1 MKRKGGGT
9 PKGTPLAVALA
20 ILSSVGSIAVAVAG
34 GWQRGAVVS
43 DQLLLAGVSVIAV
56 LAAQLLPAL
65 GTRLGGLTK
74 AYCLA
79 LWLICV
85 AYTAWGHAWYLLA
98 AQERAGMARAEA
110 VKLTQTPLVVS
121 THDAATILNDKARV
135 TELLARLQTGV
146 CDASACVD
154 RQRFRMAALNE
165 RLAAL
170 DAEAQAVADV
180 RQARLRQ
187 DEQQRQAREDLV
199 GIRLA
204 GSLGV
209 PYVTVTWVMALTF
222 ALVLEGVGCFCWA
235 VVLRT
240 ETPVLTAVTA
250 DDYALTKTAP
260 PPEVT
265 VVTPVDVE
273 GGQPTSPA
281 EVIPEAHD
289 RDDDSLEP
297 LASHGRHFAEDVA
310 RVTEAMR
317 DSTIKLTV
325 TEVRLFLQCGQRHAR
340 EIRRFIANVPNQR
353 SPNPV

>member
-1 MKRKGGGT
+1 
-9 PKGTPLAVALA
+9 
-20 ILSSVGSIAVAVAG
+20 
-34 GWQRGAVVS
+34 
-43 DQLLLAGVSVIAV
+43 
-56 LAAQLLPAL
+56 
-65 GTRLGGLTK
+65 
-74 AYCLA
+74 
-79 LWLICV
+79 
-85 AYTAWGHAWYLLA
+85 
-98 AQERAGMARAEA
+98 
-110 VKLTQTPLVVS
+110 
-121 THDAATILNDKARV
+121 
-135 TELLARLQTGV
+135 
-146 CDASACVD
+146 
-154 RQRFRMAALNE
+154 
-165 RLAAL
+165 
-170 DAEAQAVADV
+170 VADLP
-180 RQARLRQ
+180 QARLRQ